1 MVSIKCLLHFGAFET
16 HISSLSVSRFFPVN
30 FPFICS
36 RLNWGFQRLESQDY
50 MKSNAVEAVASGS
63 VVSNNVSVWYCI
75 NTIVRQFLVS

>member
-16 HISSLSVSRFFPVN
+16 QISSLSVSRFFPVN
-30 FPFICS
+30 FPLYS
-36 RLNWGFQRLESQDY
+36 RLNWGFQRLEIQDY